1 MFPTSC
7 QNYLSYLAHCA
18 LNAVQVFA
26 FLTSSF
32 FGLGHCAYVSFFF
45 VSLVPSTVAG
55 AVPASVGLEAPTWGI
70 RSTI

>member
-55 AVPASVGLEAPTWGI
+55 AVPASVGLEAWGI